1 MIEVIV
7 FSVAIAI
14 ENLIVWRMAYSLGI
28 KTEQRARLRR
38 LNALRKL
45 LNGKV

>member
-1 MIEVIV
+1 MTQVII

>member
-1 MIEVIV
+1 MTKLIYVVCFIV
-7 FSVAIAI
+7 SNITSFFF
-14 ENLIVWRMAYSLGI
+14 AYTLGI

-38 LNALRKL
+38 LNALKRL